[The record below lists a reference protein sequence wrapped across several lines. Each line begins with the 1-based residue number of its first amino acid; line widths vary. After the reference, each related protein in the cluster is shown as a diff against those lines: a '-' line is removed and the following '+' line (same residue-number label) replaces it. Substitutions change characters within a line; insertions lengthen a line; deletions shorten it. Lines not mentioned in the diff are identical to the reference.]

1 MGGKVIFMPPCSFVW
16 RISND
21 IYAEGHIKVTLPPMA
36 RLEAEEVL
44 QIDRRAYDYFRDAG
58 ALGDDL
64 HAVRRRTKT
73 L

>member
-1 MGGKVIFMPPCSFVW
+1 M
-16 RISND
+16 
-21 IYAEGHIKVTLPPMA
+21 KVTLPPMA